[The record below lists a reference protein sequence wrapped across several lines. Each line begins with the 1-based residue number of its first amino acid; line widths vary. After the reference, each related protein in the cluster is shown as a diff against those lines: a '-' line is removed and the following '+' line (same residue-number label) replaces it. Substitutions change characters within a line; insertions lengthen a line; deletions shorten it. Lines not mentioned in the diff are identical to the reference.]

1 MSEQHHQQQG
11 TSIPIYDTQEPS
23 ETGKHV
29 NAVFDDL
36 ETKQLDTLD
45 EAGKNSIER
54 IATFLGVL
62 FAVTVLSS
70 NFPPLYLKGNVPAKV
85 MIIISLV
92 CFLLSIG
99 AGLLVTQVRSH
110 PRYYNQRKNAEQ
122 LQRMIEYKLLWSRIA
137 NLLFALGAIALAGL
151 LIVIIWNL

>member
-1 MSEQHHQQQG
+1 MSNQQQQQQ
-11 TSIPIYDTQEPS
+11 TSQIPIYDTQEPS
-23 ETGKHV
+23 EEGKRV
-29 NAVFDDL
+29 KATYDDL

-45 EAGKNSIER
+45 EAGKSGIER

-62 FAVTVLSS
+62 FAVTVLSN
-70 NFPPLYLKGNVPAKV
+70 NFPPPYLKYPLAKIL
-85 MIIISLV
+85 IIVALL

-110 PRYYNQRKNAEQ
+110 PRYYNLRKNAEQ
-122 LQRMIEYKLLWSRIA
+122 LQRMIGFKLLWSRIA

-151 LIVIIWNL
+151 LIVIIWHV